1 MKIGKLITLAL
12 TLLLTLSFIPLSDS
26 LAANAK
32 LYLTLKDSVANEA
45 SNFTLEVHVDDVSDL
60 YAVGFDML
68 YDVKLVK
75 LVSIEKGPFLTSDDT
90 NVSDILLVYRDRK
103 EEGRIVF
110 GLSKSKQSTGV
121 SGSGVIASFTFNALS
136 KGNAEFKFENVYL
149 KSPDTTDIKADTQPF
164 TVEIKEKDTTPPIL
178 EVEPVEPTYA
188 KIAII
193 KGKTEAG
200 AKVAINGKEVSI
212 KEDGTFTLEVELK
225 DGENKFEIIATDPN
239 GNESK
244 VTLTIT
250 KKKPTVIIL
259 VVGNKTVFVNGTP
272 KEIEASPFIDKAS
285 GRTLIP
291 IRIVVES
298 IEGKIDWN
306 ATERKVTITKDNII
320 IELWIDNPVAK
331 INGIPTPI
339 DIQAPKLAPK
349 IVAGRTFLPLRFVA
363 ENLGCEVGW
372 DGKTQTI
379 TITYPKPS

>member
-1 MKIGKLITLAL
+1 MRIGKLISFVL
-12 TLLLTLSFIPLSDS
+12 TLLLVFTFASLNYS

-32 LYLTLKDSVANEA
+32 LYLTLKDADVNEA

-68 YDVKLVK
+68 YDVKFVK
-75 LVSIEKGPFLTSDDT
+75 LISVEKGPFFTSDG
-90 NVSDILLVYRDRK
+90 SDILLVHLDRK

-110 GLSKSKQSTGV
+110 GLTKTKSTPGV
-121 SGSGVIASFTFNALS
+121 NGSGIIAYFTFNALS
-136 KGNAEFKFENVYL
+136 KGNAEFKFENFYL
-149 KSPDTTDIKADTQPF
+149 KSSDTIDIKTDVQPL
-164 TVEIKEKDTTPPIL
+164 TVEIKEKDTTPPPL
-178 EVEPVEPTYA
+178 EVEPVDPTYE
-188 KIAII
+188 KTAII
-193 KGKTEAG
+193 KGKTEVG
-200 AKVAINGKEVSI
+200 AKVLINEKEVPV
-212 KEDGTFTLEVELK
+212 KEDGTFSLEVELK
-225 DGENKFEIIATDPN
+225 EGENKFEIIAIDRN

-244 VTLTIT
+244 TSLIII
-250 KKKPTVIIL
+250 KKKPTTIIL
-259 VVGNKTVFVNGTP
+259 VIGNKTVFVNGSP
-272 KEIEASPFIDKAS
+272 KVIEAAPFIDKDS

-291 IRIVVES
+291 IRIIVES
-298 IEGKIDWN
+298 IEGEIEWD
-306 ATERKVTITKDNII
+306 ARERKVTIKKENTV
-320 IELWIDNPVAK
+320 IELWIDNPIAK

>member
-1 MKIGKLITLAL
+1 MKIGKLISLTL
-12 TLLLTLSFIPLSDS
+12 TLLLTITFIPLNAS

-90 NVSDILLVYRDRK
+90 NISDILLVYRDRK

-110 GLSKSKQSTGV
+110 GLSKSKQTTGV
-121 SGSGVIASFTFNALS
+121 SGSGVIALFTFNALS

-149 KSPDTTDIKADTQPF
+149 KSPDTTDIKADAQPL

-188 KIAII
+188 KTAII
-193 KGKTEAG
+193 KGKTEIG
-200 AKVAINGKEVSI
+200 AKVAINGKEVPV

-225 DGENKFEIIATDPN
+225 EGENKFEIIATDPN

-306 ATERKVTITKDNII
+306 ATERKVTITKDNIV

-339 DIQAPKLAPK
+339 DIQAPKLAPM

>member
-1 MKIGKLITLAL
+1 MKIGKLISLTL
-12 TLLLTLSFIPLSDS
+12 TLLLTITFIPLNAS

-90 NVSDILLVYRDRK
+90 NISDILLVYRDRK

-110 GLSKSKQSTGV
+110 GLSKSKQTTGV
-121 SGSGVIASFTFNALS
+121 SGSGVIALFTFNALS

-149 KSPDTTDIKADTQPF
+149 KSPDTTDIKADAQPL

-188 KIAII
+188 KTAII
-193 KGKTEAG
+193 KGKTEIG
-200 AKVAINGKEVSI
+200 AKVAINGKEVPV

-225 DGENKFEIIATDPN
+225 EGENKFEIIATDPN

-306 ATERKVTITKDNII
+306 ATERKVTITKDNIV

-339 DIQAPKLAPK
+339 DIQAPKLSPM

>member
-1 MKIGKLITLAL
+1 MKIGKVISLAL
-12 TLLLTLSFIPLSDS
+12 TLLLTITFIPLNDS

-60 YAVGFDML
+60 YAVGFDIL

-121 SGSGVIASFTFNALS
+121 SGSGVIALFTFNALS
-136 KGNAEFKFENVYL
+136 KGNAEFKFENVFL
-149 KSPDTTDIKADTQPF
+149 KSPDTTDIKADAQPL

-178 EVEPVEPTYA
+178 EVEPVQPTYA
-188 KIAII
+188 KTAII

-200 AKVAINGKEVSI
+200 AKVVINSKEVPV
-212 KEDGTFTLEVELK
+212 KEDGTFALEVELK
-225 DGENKFEIIATDPN
+225 EGENKFEIIATDPN

-306 ATERKVTITKDNII
+306 ATERKVTITKDNIV

>member
-1 MKIGKLITLAL
+1 MKIGKLFSLAL
-12 TLLLTLSFIPLSDS
+12 VFLLTLTFIPLNVS

-32 LYLTLKDSVANEA
+32 LYLTLKDLEANEA
-45 SNFTLEVHVDDVSDL
+45 SDFTLEVHVDDVSDL

-75 LVSIEKGPFLTSDDT
+75 LVNIEKGPFFTTDNTDI
-90 NVSDILLVYRDRK
+90 SDILLVYRDRK

-121 SGSGVIASFTFNALS
+121 SGSGIIAYFKFNALS
-136 KGNAEFKFENVYL
+136 KGKAEFKFENVYL
-149 KSPDTTDIKADTQPF
+149 KSPDTTDIKTDVQPLS
-164 TVEIKEKDTTPPIL
+164 VEIKEKDTTPPIL
-178 EVEPVEPTYA
+178 EVEPVEPTYEKTA
-188 KIAII
+188 LI
-193 KGKTEAG
+193 KGKTETG
-200 AKVAINGKEVSI
+200 AKVAINGKEVQV

-259 VVGNKTVFVNGTP
+259 VVGNKTVFVNGSP
-272 KEIEASPFIDKAS
+272 KEIEAPPFIDKAS

-306 ATERKVTITKDNII
+306 ATERKVTITKDNIV